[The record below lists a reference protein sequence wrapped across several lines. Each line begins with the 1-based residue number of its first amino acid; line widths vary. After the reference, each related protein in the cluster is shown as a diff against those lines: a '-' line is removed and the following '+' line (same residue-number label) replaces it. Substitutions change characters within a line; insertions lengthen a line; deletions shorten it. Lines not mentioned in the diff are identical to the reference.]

1 MITDTSSLLTD
12 LSANLFSGWVE
23 SWEVLLREWSNELTI
38 DEQLRRLR
46 HGRKTLS
53 RVELVNCIQKT
64 RLNESR

>member
-53 RVELVNCIQKT
+53 RVELFFYCQY
-64 RLNESR
+64 